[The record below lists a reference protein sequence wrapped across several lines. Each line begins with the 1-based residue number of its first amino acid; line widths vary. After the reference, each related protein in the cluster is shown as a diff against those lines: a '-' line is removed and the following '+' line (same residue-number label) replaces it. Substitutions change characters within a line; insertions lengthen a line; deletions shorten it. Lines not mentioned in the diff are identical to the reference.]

1 MTKPTW
7 KSISDHIDPEKE
19 EQMKWVK
26 IELEN
31 QVKKVIKLTK
41 NINHGNKERNLR
53 NKSEAI
59 NLVEDFRK
67 QYESLYCL
75 YEDLREQV
83 KKNVGTGYDTNSS
96 SNWNSDSE
104 SYYSPGGSYT
114 SRTNIKSNSTSK
126 DSDCS
131 SDHNQEPHPTS
142 DLEETILK
150 DKLTSSSEV
159 KYVFNIDSRSEYGEA
174 VKDLR
179 VRADELENIISQKAA
194 RIKDL
199 EGHVESLNIEISMLC
214 MERKELKDQMECK
227 SDEAMQM
234 KERISRLEA
243 RVLETEAENERIL
256 HLVKQFED
264 NEHKYLSR
272 ISELAAH
279 ANDMQLE
286 LDVLRNQKIE
296 LEGRFLNETEKSS
309 SQVRGLTGQ
318 IHSLKN
324 ELANVDR
331 QKSEMKLELENKS
344 RTESECLIRLENMEK
359 ESSLNKQ
366 RLAEEKEGRLAEAHD
381 LESKIRSL
389 ISTNTEFEDQIN
401 KLSQEVTQSRV
412 KISELQEALTEK
424 ENILSTE
431 GKKFTDL
438 ENIMSTKT
446 KSLEEE
452 VENLKT
458 ELGIIANEKKHF
470 LTEIETLRNDKSR
483 LQMEVEKEKEEST
496 ISKSH
501 VEKLSKSNFQVVER
515 KVDEM
520 ADEFR
525 KQLEDKYRIL
535 SRRIRVAEQLQVENK
550 EWYRKTKETYEQQN
564 KELKNRAERN
574 EIELKNIKD
583 MTFKANDVLDSL
595 DSVALN
601 FEECSANF
609 LNRISKASCE
619 LKFAKHWA
627 MRKNKAV
634 LQVRDDLDCLLAQ
647 LDDKEAEVLVFREK
661 VRKSENKIRELEKM
675 VKEKEDAMLG
685 LKEEKREA
693 IRQLC
698 VWIDY
703 HRGRSDYYMKMLSEM
718 NPVRKRA
725 SWILVKHHED
735 EEQGYGFARR
745 GNIEGRIYLKH
756 SDARAPQ
763 KNS

>member
-1 MTKPTW
+1 MTKHTW
-7 KSISDHIDPEKE
+7 KSISNHIDPEKE
-19 EQMKWVK
+19 EQLKWVK
-26 IELEN
+26 LEIEN

-41 NINHGNKERNLR
+41 SINHGNKERNLR
-53 NKSEAI
+53 NKSEAL
-59 NLVEDFRK
+59 NLVEDFQK
-67 QYESLYCL
+67 QYESLYSL

-83 KKNVGTGYDTNSS
+83 KKNVSIGDDTSS
-96 SNWNSDSE
+96 SSTSNSDSE

-126 DSDCS
+126 DSDSS
-131 SDHNQEPHPTS
+131 SDHNQEPHPMS
-142 DLEETILK
+142 DLEDTILK

-159 KYVFNIDSRSEYGEA
+159 KDLDSRSEYGEA

-179 VRADELENIISQKAA
+179 VRAEESEEIISQKAA

-214 MERKELKDQMECK
+214 MERRELKDQMECK
-227 SDEAMQM
+227 SNEAMQM

-243 RVLETEAENERIL
+243 RVLETEAENQRIF

-272 ISELAAH
+272 ISELAAQ

-286 LDVLRNQKIE
+286 LDDLRNQKSE

-309 SQVRGLTGQ
+309 TQVRGLTGQ
-318 IHSLKN
+318 ILSLKN

-331 QKSEMKLELENKS
+331 QKSEMKLELERKS
-344 RTESECLIRLENMEK
+344 RTESECLIRIENLEK

-381 LESKIRSL
+381 SESKIRSL
-389 ISTNTEFEDQIN
+389 IKRNTELEEQVN
-401 KLSQEVTQSRV
+401 KLSQEVTQSSG
-412 KISELQEALTEK
+412 KIFELREALKEK

-458 ELGIIANEKKHF
+458 ELGTIENEKKHF
-470 LTEIETLRNDKSR
+470 LTVIETLRNDKSR
-483 LQMEVEKEKEEST
+483 LQMEVEKEKEESS

-515 KVDEM
+515 KVEEM

-525 KQLEDKYRIL
+525 KQLEDKYIIL

-564 KELKNRAERN
+564 KDLKNRAERN
-574 EIELKNIKD
+574 EIELKNIMD
-583 MTFKANDVLDSL
+583 MTFKANDVLASL

-627 MRKNKAV
+627 VRKNKAV
-634 LQVRDDLDCLLAQ
+634 LHARDDLDCSLAR
-647 LDDKEAEVLVFREK
+647 LDEKEAEVLVFREK
-661 VRKSENKIRELEKM
+661 VWKSENKIRELEKM

-725 SWILVKHHED
+725 S
-735 EEQGYGFARR
+735 
-745 GNIEGRIYLKH
+745 
-756 SDARAPQ
+756 
-763 KNS
+763 